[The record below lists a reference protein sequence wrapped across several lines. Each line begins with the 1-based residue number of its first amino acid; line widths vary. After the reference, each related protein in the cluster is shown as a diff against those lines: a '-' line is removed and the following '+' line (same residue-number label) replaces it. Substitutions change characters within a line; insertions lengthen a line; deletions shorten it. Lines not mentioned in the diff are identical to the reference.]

1 MSNQPDKPTTQARCS
16 KAMAGVA
23 RHFANVATVNLH
35 GVAWKP
41 ADIDATL
48 KAAIDSANTVDPAK
62 ASWQLAVNKGSAS
75 KAKALA
81 LLAALKAYLIA
92 TNGSGAVD
100 LLADFGFVPPKPR
113 KVAAKTKA
121 AAVDKTAATR
131 ALRHTMGSKQK
142 KQVKA
147 TTATPSPQPATTAA
161 TQPAPAGTKSA

>member
-1 MSNQPDKPTTQARCS
+1 
-16 KAMAGVA
+16 MAGVA
-23 RHFANVATVNLH
+23 KHFANVPTVNLR
-35 GVAWKP
+35 GTAWKP

-48 KAAIDSANTVDPAK
+48 KAAIDSANAVDPAK
-62 ASWQLAVNKGSAS
+62 ASWQIAVKNGSAA

-92 TNGSGAVD
+92 THGSGAVD
-100 LLADFGFVPPKPR
+100 LLADFGFVPPKPG

-131 ALRHTMGSKQK
+131 ALRHTMGKKQK

-147 TTATPSPQPATTAA
+147 TTAAPSPQPATTAS
-161 TQPAPAGTKSA
+161 TQPAPAGTKPA